1 MSQDQQTEC
10 ALAMMAPDIHHW
22 VLRRLRL
29 PRAACL
35 AVEDSLPGFAAAMA
49 GGLPVV
55 ITTNAYTENQDV
67 AGALAVVSNLDE
79 PAAPARSL
87 GGQALAGMYVD
98 LRQLRLWLRNAATKT
113 LPRHAG
119 KLAADQTERKIS
131 LPSST
136 RRQAW
141 INRTVTPTSASRK
154 RI

>member
-10 ALAMMAPDIHHW
+10 ALATMAPDIHHW
-22 VLRRLRL
+22 VLQRLRL

-55 ITTNAYTENQDV
+55 ITTNAYTENQDF
-67 AGALAVVSNLDE
+67 AGALAVVSNLGE

-87 GGQALAGMYVD
+87 GGQALAGTYVD
-98 LRQLRLWLRNAATKT
+98 LRQLRLWHRNAATKT

-119 KLAADQTERKIS
+119 KLAAD
-131 LPSST
+131 
-136 RRQAW
+136 
-141 INRTVTPTSASRK
+141 
-154 RI
+154 